1 MQASGGMQM
10 GSLSVNN
17 PVPVAS
23 STGMGLNSGHK
34 HGHVDSDFYDQEQ
47 YKRPRTQAYGA
58 ADAADV
64 DAYRR
69 LHEVTAMGDNVPA
82 PYMTFDVAGFSPDLL
97 REVFHHESW
106 KLVSCA
112 S

>member
-17 PVPVAS
+17 SVPVAS
-23 STGMGLNSGHK
+23 STPGMGLNSGHK

-69 LHEVTAMGDNVPA
+69 LHEVTAV
-82 PYMTFDVAGFSPDLL
+82 VCDLQ
-97 REVFHHESW
+97 RDEV
-106 KLVSCA
+106 LVVI
-112 S
+112 

>member
-1 MQASGGMQM
+1 M

-17 PVPVAS
+17 PVSVAS
-23 STGMGLNSGHK
+23 STPGMGLNGGHK

-69 LHEVTAMGDNVPA
+69 LHEVTAMVC
-82 PYMTFDVAGFSPDLL
+82 DLQRGEMMVVIGNIL
-97 REVFHHESW
+97 WSLCLSFKGLEIVN
-106 KLVSCA
+106 
-112 S
+112 

>member
-23 STGMGLNSGHK
+23 STPGMGLNSGHK
-34 HGHVDSDFYDQEQ
+34 HGHVDSDFYDQDQ

-69 LHEVTAMGDNVPA
+69 LHEVTAMVC
-82 PYMTFDVAGFSPDLL
+82 DLQ
-97 REVFHHESW
+97 RDEVVVVIGNILCSFCLSFKGVEI
-106 KLVSCA
+106 VN
-112 S
+112 